1 MSSFTD
7 KLIGTTFRIGM
18 VAILALPAL
27 SMYTTSSYAQTPAR
41 TMNGFEVSGRF
52 LEVWSKHGSEQSSVY
67 VNGLPITARRS
78 EISVD
83 DGKAYDTQWFERAR
97 YEAHPENVGSNDV
110 LLGRLGASRI
120 EGRGKIDSSTGKVA
134 NPGDEPF
141 VGVGQPSG
149 GGTVLRWFPE
159 TRHTLS
165 GKLLEYWNL
174 YGGLSQFGFPMSEP
188 FQETSQADG
197 KAYTVQYFERNRME
211 LHPEKVAP
219 YDVEL
224 GLLGVEQYR
233 ARAIPAAEIA
243 LAPPKDA
250 RTVKEE
256 IKIGISPEP
265 STLLFTNA
273 TLRIRSLIEDQ
284 LVGRDDNDNLFP
296 LDAWYVPTLENGG
309 AYFVG
314 SGDDR
319 HLTVKYKLRR
329 GIKWSDGV
337 ELTSN
342 DAVFAYKLIL
352 NPDAVVDNRAEYEKL
367 QNVDNPDRYTVVYNY
382 RSLSQLRDIWANVGN
397 REKYSHLKV
406 FIDLKKPVISR
417 AYSEVGAIYPA
428 HVLSKIPLSKIAD
441 NPIARAPIGTGPY
454 KVSYW
459 TVGQEMVLVPNE
471 NYILT
476 SMPLIKKIVLKFV
489 GDSSGMTQVK
499 TGDLDMLIS
508 PSIVTPPF
516 NAASLKVAGY
526 NVATR
531 PAATWEHLDFR
542 FDYAPFKEKVV
553 REAIS
558 RGINRRRIID
568 NVFSGAGAVMNSVVP
583 PGVYFS
589 LENPDFARNFPDIA
603 AKYKLPIYSYD
614 PDRARQLL
622 DAAGWVVGP
631 DGIRTKGG
639 VELSFEYG
647 AITQAMRQQIQAL
660 VSEDLKSI
668 GVAAI
673 AKNYQSSVFLSE
685 SLESP
690 RVNGTTK
697 LAQISST
704 TTRASDFS
712 AWDCNAVYD
721 PQAPAPPNGFLYCN
735 AALDQLDSKFK
746 SEAGL
751 QAHVAAAAEAQF
763 ILMQD
768 IVVVPL
774 IQRPN
779 IEIVRDKLAN
789 YKLTNSTNSSF
800 WNARQWYFR

>member
-7 KLIGTTFRIGM
+7 KLIGTTFRIAM

-27 SMYTTSSYAQTPAR
+27 SMYTPSAYAQTPAR

-52 LEVWSKHGSEQSSVY
+52 LEVWSKQGSEQSSVY

-83 DGKAYDTQWFERAR
+83 DGKTYDTQWFERAR
-97 YEAHPENVGSNDV
+97 YEAHPENSGFNDV
-110 LLGRLGASRI
+110 LLGRLGASRV
-120 EGRGKIDSSTGKVA
+120 EGRGKIDSSTGRVA

-141 VGVGQPSG
+141 LGVGQPSNP
-149 GGTVLRWFPE
+149 GTVTRWFPE

-174 YGGLSQFGFPMSEP
+174 YGGLAQFGFPMSEP

-197 KAYTVQYFERNRME
+197 KVYTVQYFERNRME

-233 ARAIPAAEIA
+233 ARAIPAAE
-243 LAPPKDA
+243 LSVTPTKDA
-250 RTVKEE
+250 RTVRED

-284 LVGRDDNDNLFP
+284 LVGHDDSDNLFP

-337 ELTSN
+337 ELTSS
-342 DAVFAYKLIL
+342 DSVFAYKLIM
-352 NPDAVVDNRAEYEKL
+352 NPDTVVDNRAEYEKL
-367 QNVDNPDRYTVVYNY
+367 QNVDSSDRYTVVYNY
-382 RSLSQLRDIWANVGN
+382 RSLSQVRNLWTVVGN
-397 REKYSHLKV
+397 REKYSDLRV
-406 FIDLKKPVISR
+406 FIDLQKPVISR
-417 AYSEVGAIYPA
+417 AYSAIGVIYPE

-454 KVSYW
+454 KVSNW
-459 TVGQEMVLVPNE
+459 TAGQEMVLVPNE
-471 NYILT
+471 HYSLT
-476 SMPLIKKIVLKFV
+476 SAPLIKKIVLKFV
-489 GDSSGMTQVK
+489 GDSSGMIQVQK
-499 TGDLDMLIS
+499 GDLDMLIS
-508 PSIVTPPF
+508 PSIVAPPS
-516 NAASLKVAGY
+516 NAAGLKVAGY
-526 NVATR
+526 NIAMR

-542 FDYAPFKEKVV
+542 FDYAPFKDKVV

-558 RGINRRRIID
+558 RGINRQRIVD
-568 NVFSGAGAVMNSVVP
+568 YVFSGAGGVMNSVVP

-589 LENPDFARNFPDIA
+589 LENPNFARNFPDIA

-614 PDRARQLL
+614 PERAKQLL
-622 DAAGWVVGP
+622 DAAGWAAGP

-639 VELSFEYG
+639 VKLSFEYG
-647 AITQAMRQQIQAL
+647 TTTLAMRQQIQSL
-660 VSEDLKSI
+660 VSADLKAI
-668 GVAAI
+668 GVEAMAE
-673 AKNYQSSVFLSE
+673 KYDSSEFLDDS
-685 SLESP
+685 SQSP

-704 TTRASDFS
+704 TIRESDFS
-712 AWDCNAVYD
+712 AWHCGPVYD
-721 PQAPAPPNGFLYCN
+721 PRGPEPGSRPYCN
-735 AALDQLDSKFK
+735 PTLDVADARFNAEIDLHTQV
-746 SEAGL
+746 E
-751 QAHVAAAAEAQF
+751 AAAQAQVT
-763 ILMQD
+763 LMQD

-774 IQRPN
+774 VQRPN